1 MSSIKRGLLLV
12 GSAIAV
18 AGCADAT
25 SARNGITSGELAA
38 ALSSATLGSGS
49 LVTSFVGTSAAS
61 AGNSDLWVGGGRD
74 AQFDRGTLMGG
85 GLGDA
90 FLGGIGRGDGRG
102 DDGPFGYGSANCNG
116 TFSASTGRVTCA
128 TQTLPNGLTVNR
140 SVAFE
145 DASGATQQAFDSVT
159 TNTINVQASVSGTVT
174 YTAGSDSAG
183 EHGDRR
189 GGYCDG
195 RGARGLLLG
204 DTAKIQNA
212 TTTVSSASNRT
223 VSGLT
228 TGSAQRTVEGVSGSS
243 ESTNGT
249 SSRGTFTATREAA
262 DTTSGLMIPI
272 PTSTSGP
279 TYPIAGTVIRAMK
292 ATLTYTG
299 ASTASIARREV
310 VTYDGSATAKIVIT
324 QNDTTRTCTKP
335 LPRGPL
341 SCSS

>member
-1 MSSIKRGLLLV
+1 MSSMMRRLLLV
-12 GSAIAV
+12 GSVFAV

-25 SARNGITSGELAA
+25 SARSGIANGALAA

-49 LVTSFVGTSAAS
+49 LLTSFVGSGAAS

-74 AQFDRGTLMGG
+74 AIFDRGSLMGG
-85 GLGDA
+85 GIGDA
-90 FLGGIGRGDGRG
+90 FVGGIGRGDGRG
-102 DDGPFGYGSANCNG
+102 NDGPFGYGLADCNG
-116 TFSASTGRVTCA
+116 TFSATNGRVTCT
-128 TQTLPNGLTVNR
+128 TQSLPNGLTVNR
-140 SVAFE
+140 SISFK
-145 DASGATQQAFDSVT
+145 DGSGATQQLFDSLT
-159 TNTINVQASVSGTVT
+159 TNTINVHASVSGTVT

-183 EHGDRR
+183 EHGDHR

-212 TTTVSSASNRT
+212 TTTVSSSSDRT
-223 VSGLT
+223 VSGLAS
-228 TGSAQRTVEGVSGSS
+228 GSTQRSVDGVSTST

-262 DTTSGLMIPI
+262 DTTSGLLIPI
-272 PTSTSGP
+272 PTSSRGP
-279 TYPIAGTVIRAMK
+279 TYPIAGTVIRVMN

-299 ASTASIARREV
+299 SSTASISRREV
-310 VTYDGSATAKIVIT
+310 VTYDGSAAAKVVIT

-341 SCSS
+341 SCS